1 MAIKYDS
8 VVPWGRSYLEY
19 ISMFDLKD
27 SDLEKSI
34 LGCGDGPAS
43 FNYIMNK
50 NGKRAV
56 SVDIIYH
63 YRPTKIEF

>member
-1 MAIKYDS
+1 
-8 VVPWGRSYLEY
+8 
-19 ISMFDLKD
+19 MFDLKD